1 MIGFKIKQ
9 NKHFLDEAIVRTDV
23 LAVDVERFES
33 NVTNMKQFHTKYEN
47 NLKFMSTISRF
58 DPEICLL
65 ECYKFELGEEW
76 KPFNGLL
83 LNLSCNYHQTNL
95 PMCAYMLFGGMSR
108 RGLTESQPIVS
119 MEEQKEIL
127 SEPELEIRRIRDKR
141 KNRFMGHYYKHNTF
155 TASIQS
161 SPEALKPRDEQIKLI

>member
-1 MIGFKIKQ
+1 MQHFLKLIEKKIKTS
-9 NKHFLDEAIVRTDV
+9 KSYLDNIIVAMDI

-108 RGLTESQPIVS
+108 RGLADS
-119 MEEQKEIL
+119 
-127 SEPELEIRRIRDKR
+127 
-141 KNRFMGHYYKHNTF
+141 
-155 TASIQS
+155 
-161 SPEALKPRDEQIKLI
+161 